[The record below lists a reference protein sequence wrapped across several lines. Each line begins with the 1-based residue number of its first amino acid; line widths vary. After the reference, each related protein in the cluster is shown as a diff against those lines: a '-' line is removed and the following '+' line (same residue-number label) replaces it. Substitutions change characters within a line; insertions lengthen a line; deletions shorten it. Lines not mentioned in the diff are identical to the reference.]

1 MIGNVW
7 EWCSSIY
14 GVYPGGNQNDL
25 EQYWIGNPV
34 TRGGGW
40 TAPEGSAR
48 ASVRA
53 AENPNDN
60 GYYFVG
66 FRAVLSFTNGF

>member
-7 EWCSSIY
+7 EWCSSNY

-25 EQYWIGNPV
+25 EQYLIGNPV
-34 TRGGGW
+34 ARGGGW
-40 TAPEGSAR
+40 TAPERSAR
-48 ASVRA
+48 SAMRA
-53 AENPNDN
+53 AENGNDS

-66 FRAVLSFTNGF
+66 FRVVLSSAIGF